1 MEKVPITK
9 QGMENLKAELKNLL
23 TVERPRIKRAIA
35 EAREHGDLREN
46 AEFHAAKEKQ
56 SFIEGRINSINGKMA
71 SLFVVEPAPAAPE
84 DIRFGAKVTI
94 ENVDTEEIFSYQ
106 IVGPDEA
113 EIVGTTEEFDL
124 EARAERYSFQPLRLE
139 QPPDVQDASWPRT
152 PIDRFLLARLDEA
165 GLAPAPAVT

>member
-71 SLFVVEPAPAAPE
+71 SLFIVEPALANPE
-84 DIRFGAKVTI
+84 AIQFGAKVTI

-113 EIVGTTEEFDL
+113 EIEKNRISFKSPI
-124 EARAERYSFQPLRLE
+124 ARALIGKRLG
-139 QPPDVQDASWPRT
+139 DVVSVDIPRGKIEVEIT
-152 PIDRFLLARLDEA
+152 EVQYP
-165 GLAPAPAVT
+165 